1 MKNGINM
8 RQRKWWKMTLVDFAC
23 LFDNRIEQRVNYKM
37 NGYNDL
43 KRELKKIW
51 DMLVKVMPVVVG
63 TLGTTRKKLEQQ
75 LSDIE
80 IQARIV
86 ELQKTGILYSAR
98 VLRNLYEVWGVLLKQ
113 NLKKFNHWCKTYSV
127 SNSNI
132 IIIITIIIIIISPR
146 PGNTGLIS
154 RGEGETAKVNK
165 VLSKCKTQY
174 YIDYI

>member
-98 VLRNLYEVWGVLLKQ
+98 VLRNLYEV
-113 NLKKFNHWCKTYSV
+113 
-127 SNSNI
+127 
-132 IIIITIIIIIISPR
+132 
-146 PGNTGLIS
+146 
-154 RGEGETAKVNK
+154 
-165 VLSKCKTQY
+165 
-174 YIDYI
+174 